1 MIIERQAD
9 KDLEEK
15 MFDVAKDNHQYILR
29 RQKNIYLNCMS
40 SAMLA

>member
-15 MFDVAKDNHQYILR
+15 MFDLAMDNHQFFLR
-29 RQKNIYLNCMS
+29 RQKNIYLNCKS